1 MCISADASFGAS
13 AVLLVAG
20 AIAIKKTKSRSAL
33 VFASIPLLF
42 ATQQLIEGFMW
53 MTLTNPDYYSM
64 QKYPTYGFL
73 FFALVVWPTIV
84 PLSVYLLEQN
94 KRLKKL
100 QLVFTIMGIMLSVF
114 MIITL
119 LFYNVKAS
127 ILTFHIHYDVEY
139 PWELPF
145 LKGIVY
151 FIPTAIPL
159 FISSVKRMKIFGAA
173 IVLSFLVTNIYF
185 RENNVSIWCFFAA
198 IMSVIILSI
207 VWKLNKSEKANSQYN

>member
-1 MCISADASFGAS
+1 MCISAGASFGAS
-13 AVLLVAG
+13 AVLLVTG
-20 AIAIKKTKSRSAL
+20 AIALKKNKSRSAL
-33 VFASIPLLF
+33 VFSSIPMLF
-42 ATQQLIEGFMW
+42 AIQQFIEGFVW
-53 MTLTNPDYYSM
+53 MTLTNPNYSSM

-84 PLSVYLLEQN
+84 PLSVYILEQN
-94 KRLKKL
+94 LKLKKIL
-100 QLVFTIMGIMLSVF
+100 RIFLIMGITLSVF

-145 LKGIVY
+145 FKGIVY
-151 FIPTAIPL
+151 FIPTAVPL
-159 FISSVKRMKIFGAA
+159 FISSVKRIKIFGAA
-173 IVLSFLVTNIYF
+173 ILLSFLVTNIYF

-198 IMSVIILSI
+198 LFSAIILSI
-207 VWKLNKSEKANSQYN
+207 VWKLNKTEKV